1 MMDGTSYDVRLSSP
15 LLGLF
20 IEKENLLER
29 NPPIHI
35 DVSFDGVGARQE
47 IKNVPAIQNMV
58 AYAHADQE
66 STVTCIKVPKFP
78 ANRILATFC

>member
-20 IEKENLLER
+20 LEKENLRER

-35 DVSFDGVGARQE
+35 DVSFDVVGARQE
-47 IKNVPAIQNMV
+47 IRNVPGMDKME
-58 AYAHADQE
+58 AYGHADQE
-66 STVTCIKVPKFP
+66 STINCLKATKFP